1 MFFSFDS
8 IMSHFGLI
16 IFSCQFF
23 LSLLVQQLKLS
34 RFLYKKLHVSVK
46 KEENLI
52 CMFNVCSCN
61 MLVCMYYT
69 FYNLLLYICICNH
82 KKKKTY
88 YWEEK
93 NLDYVCIDIQVVWRY
108 AKCSFLKSLK
118 KFEIQVQCRYIGT
131 YLMDVFANAKYESII
146 TQCANFR
153 EMVHFTFHYAIAK
166 F

>member
-1 MFFSFDS
+1 MPPLFNMFSPCLYYLFLLGCLECFFYFDS

-61 MLVCMYYT
+61 MLVCTILFTIYFYT
-69 FYNLLLYICICNH
+69 SVYVTIR
-82 KKKKTY
+82 KK
-88 YWEEK
+88 
-93 NLDYVCIDIQVVWRY
+93 R
-108 AKCSFLKSLK
+108 
-118 KFEIQVQCRYIGT
+118 T
-131 YLMDVFANAKYESII
+131 YLAWQHQGVPAWLLVLSAWKKYHD
-146 TQCANFR
+146 CN
-153 EMVHFTFHYAIAK
+153 MYHHFVIQ
-166 F
+166 